1 MEQLI
6 QLIMNNGMGAVLL
19 AYFIYKDNKFNGHI
33 TEVLSEIKE
42 VLIELRNSKE
52 VTNGKV

>member
-33 TEVLSEIKE
+33 TSVLTEIKE
-42 VLIELRNSKE
+42 VLVELRSRGID
-52 VTNGKV
+52 NGKV